1 VQFAQA
7 VNDDA
12 PPSAFAQRF
21 LGARSRPRPVRK
33 IGSIVDDGG
42 EPRFKRV
49 EDDSSS
55 PAVESNG
62 RGEYILSDEID
73 ENDFDTPAF
82 LRKQLD

>member
-1 VQFAQA
+1 MTFAQA

-33 IGSIVDDGG
+33 IGSIVDEGG

-49 EDDSSS
+49 EDDSA
-55 PAVESNG
+55 PTNQSNG
-62 RGEYILSDEID
+62 RNEFVLSDEID

-82 LRKQLD
+82 LRKQVD